1 MSLDF
6 ALTQFYR
13 LVVDDLILMYDVYL
27 FYSRYKKDKRSL
39 KEFSEVLADVMQVEA
54 ANFEGIDET
63 KLSQDSEERVENMV
77 RDYFMSIV
85 VRYMLDD
92 LSQVSENLFFFKKV
106 RYTGD
111 VDCNNTSILLG
122 FKCSF
127 LCE

>member
-13 LVVDDLILMYDVYL
+13 LVVDDLILMYDVYF

-54 ANFEGIDET
+54 TNFEDIDET

-92 LSQVSENLFFFKKV
+92 LSQVSEKNVFFELV
-106 RYTGD
+106 
-111 VDCNNTSILLG
+111 
-122 FKCSF
+122 
-127 LCE
+127 